1 MSTRINKD
9 EYFRVEKFFLIL
21 TLDLYGVY
29 YKKIYIQPVE
39 TFVKQPERR
48 ALAPGAPDT
57 VHDIQSLGA
66 HFFDHFRNDLR
77 GILEIAIHQHNHGAR
92 SELHP
97 GRQGRLMAEITR
109 EPD

>member
-39 TFVKQPERR
+39 TFVK
-48 ALAPGAPDT
+48 
-57 VHDIQSLGA
+57 
-66 HFFDHFRNDLR
+66 F
-77 GILEIAIHQHNHGAR
+77 
-92 SELHP
+92 
-97 GRQGRLMAEITR
+97 
-109 EPD
+109 